1 MSVKVSNEDFWSL
14 MRVLHESVIKD
25 EDKQAS
31 LHQKHHLRSHDSR
44 MLYPALLS
52 MFMYDA

>member
-1 MSVKVSNEDFWSL
+1 

-31 LHQKHHLRSHDSR
+31 LHQKHHLRSKDSR
-44 MLYPALLS
+44 MLYPALAINV
-52 MFMYDA
+52 YV